1 MKYLFKT
8 YGIIAISLLALFGSG
23 IIVGRL
29 TAPSKTPANQGQ
41 QIPLNAADWAEKASQ
56 ALVRQLALTPDQEA
70 KLRTELAPVSEAMHA
85 SQERALLQMHL
96 RLLHFH
102 DTLAAKGILDPN
114 QAQLLA
120 RSRVQLLKLIRKRFS
135 SILGTD
141 TNHSDNF
148 EQPKDTP

>member
-23 IIVGRL
+23 VVVGRL
-29 TAPSKTPANQGQ
+29 TAPSKAPANQTQ
-41 QIPLNAADWAEKASQ
+41 QIPHNAADWAEKACQ

-102 DTLAAKGILDPN
+102 DTLEAKGILDPN
-114 QAQLLA
+114 QAQLLS

-135 SILGTD
+135 PTLDSDTD
-141 TNHSDNF
+141 SSDNSQQTK
-148 EQPKDTP
+148 ETP